1 MSTDIRR
8 ACRGADTEEWFRDR
22 EIGSEAVAATER
34 AKGVCARCV
43 VRVECLSTALIEE
56 EGTGRDYRFGVRG
69 GLTGLDR
76 AYLVERGKR
85 QKGRAA

>member
-8 ACRGADTEEWFRDR
+8 ACRGADTEQWFRDR
-22 EIGSEAVAATER
+22 ENGPEGKEATKAAQQ
-34 AKGVCARCV
+34 VCNRCV
-43 VRVECLSTALIEE
+43 VRVECLTAALVEE
-56 EGTGRDYRFGVRG
+56 DGKGRDYRFGVRG

-85 QKGRAA
+85 QKRRAA

>member
-8 ACRGADTEEWFRDR
+8 ACRGADTDEWFRDR
-22 EIGSEAVAATER
+22 EIGPEGKAATKR
-34 AKGVCARCV
+34 VKQVCARCV
-43 VRVECLSTALIEE
+43 VRVDCLSAALIEE
-56 EGTGRDYRFGVRG
+56 DGVGRDYRFGVRG

-85 QKGRAA
+85 QKRRAA